1 MAPESECCDEELL
14 QGGGEGRSP
23 KTKTGYL
30 GEVWMKEGVV
40 DAKTREKR
48 VPGRDNS
55 RGKSPEART
64 SLSYLWNISK
74 ARSTVSKWGVEQLR
88 SMG

>member
-1 MAPESECCDEELL
+1 MRSYFKEEVK
-14 QGGGEGRSP
+14 EGSL
-23 KTKTGYL
+23 KTGYL

-40 DAKTREKR
+40 DVKTREKR
-48 VPGRDNS
+48 VPVRDNR

-64 SLSYLWNISK
+64 SLPYLWNISK